1 MYVESND
8 EEGAKVY
15 EMIIKQIFQDLVLP
29 PSIDDMRAYVN
40 PNEVVFIMAI
50 KMRKTSRH
58 ISLKEVADVKYDF
71 DEDTTTILIN
81 NENYLP
87 NILKKLWFE
96 EGRENVHQPSRYVI
110 VLNGKHDVENL
121 VVDDP
126 YENLKRRVYDA
137 MFRIVPEGFKIIK
150 DMSEGDI
157 VAVVATD
164 ELIRDSWVEKASK
177 YINELNTPKTYV
189 N

>member
-87 NILKKLWFE
+87 NILKKAFGLKKE
-96 EGRENVHQPSRYVI
+96 E
-110 VLNGKHDVENL
+110 K
-121 VVDDP
+121 
-126 YENLKRRVYDA
+126 
-137 MFRIVPEGFKIIK
+137 MFINQAV
-150 DMSEGDI
+150 MS
-157 VAVVATD
+157 
-164 ELIRDSWVEKASK
+164 LF
-177 YINELNTPKTYV
+177 
-189 N
+189 